1 LSPERIPDLIKL
13 AVVNKKYDDIF
24 FFYDFSQK
32 IEIQDIVIKKHL
44 AAGLAICG
52 KFLLDGEKKKKGVEN
67 KVSMG
72 ITQNRDRLVTRHSN
86 WLGE

>member
-1 LSPERIPDLIKL
+1 MMEFNDATKT
-13 AVVNKKYDDIF
+13 
-24 FFYDFSQK
+24 
-32 IEIQDIVIKKHL
+32 
-44 AAGLAICG
+44 GLG
-52 KFLLDGEKKKKGVEN
+52 KKKKKGVEN